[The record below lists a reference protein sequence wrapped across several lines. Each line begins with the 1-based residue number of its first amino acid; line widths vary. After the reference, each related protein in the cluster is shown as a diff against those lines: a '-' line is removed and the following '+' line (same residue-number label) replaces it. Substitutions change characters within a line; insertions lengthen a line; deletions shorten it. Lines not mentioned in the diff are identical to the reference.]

1 MIKKSL
7 CVILAAVLSV
17 SSLTACGQNKS
28 ENDSSNT
35 TADISKLD
43 NLLDKDSPVTINVWH
58 YYNGVQQTE
67 FNKMV
72 SDFNNSVGLEKGI
85 IVNATTKTTV
95 DDLSKNVVASVNG
108 DPGAD
113 SPPDIFCTYAETA
126 YTIDKLGK
134 LADLKKYFSDDEL
147 DDYVDNY
154 IKEGDIL
161 NKGELKIFPTAKST
175 EVMILNKTDWD
186 KFAKAENVSYDD
198 LKTWESLTKVAEKY
212 YDYTDALTPDV
223 KDDGKAF
230 FGRDSIANYIVVGAK
245 QLDSPVVSVDENGKG
260 KFNLSKDAA
269 KKLWDNYYVPYVKGY
284 YKAESR
290 FRSDDAKIGSII
302 DLIGST
308 TSAIYYPTEVTID
321 DDYTYSIDNVVLP
334 IPNFEDADPYVVQ
347 QGAGMSVI
355 KSDEKKEYACSVF
368 LKWFTDSERNIKFSI
383 ESGYLPVKKE
393 GNNFEKI
400 QEIAKKNN
408 INMNK
413 TLVDSIKIG
422 IDEINNST
430 PYTCP
435 PFDNSTTFR
444 DTIGSYMTDTSSD
457 DRKTVEEKI
466 ANGENRDAVI
476 KEFTN
481 EKAFDKWYDQMSQ
494 KLESVLSEK

>member
-1 MIKKSL
+1 MKRKAL
-7 CVILAAVLSV
+7 CIFLAALLSV
-17 SSLTACGQNKS
+17 SSLTACGKNKA

-35 TADISKLD
+35 AVNMSEMDK
-43 NLLDKDSPVTINVWH
+43 LLDKDSPITINIWH

-72 SDFNNSVGLEKGI
+72 NDFNNSVGLEKGI
-85 IVNATTKTTV
+85 IVNATTQVTV
-95 DDLSKNVVASVNG
+95 DDLSKKVLASVKG

-113 SPPDIFCTYAETA
+113 TPPDIFCTYAETA

-134 LADLKKYFSDDEL
+134 LADLKKYFTDDEL
-147 DDYVDNY
+147 NEYVDNY

-175 EVMILNKTDWD
+175 EVMILNKTDWE
-186 KFAKAENVSYDD
+186 KFAKTENVNYDD

-223 KDDGKAF
+223 ENDGKAF

-245 QLDSPVVSVDENGKG
+245 QLDSPVVNVDKDGKG

-284 YKAESR
+284 YKAENR

-302 DLIGST
+302 DLIGSS

-321 DDYTYSIDNVVLP
+321 DDYTYPIENVVLP
-334 IPNFEDADPYVVQ
+334 IPNFEGTDPYVVQ

-368 LKWFTDSERNIKFSI
+368 LKWFTDTERNIKFSI

-393 GNNFEKI
+393 GNDFNKI
-400 QEIAKKNN
+400 QEVAKENN
-408 INMNK
+408 IKMND
-413 TLVDSIKIG
+413 TLVNSLKTG

-435 PFDNSTTFR
+435 PFDNSTMFR
-444 DTIGSYMTDTSSD
+444 DTIGSYMTETSTE
-457 DRKTVEEKI
+457 DRKEAEKEI
-466 ANGENRDAVI
+466 ESGKNRNEVI
-476 KEFTN
+476 EKYTN
-481 EKAFDKWYDQMSQ
+481 ESAFEQWYNQMSK
-494 KLESVLSEK
+494 KLETVLSEK